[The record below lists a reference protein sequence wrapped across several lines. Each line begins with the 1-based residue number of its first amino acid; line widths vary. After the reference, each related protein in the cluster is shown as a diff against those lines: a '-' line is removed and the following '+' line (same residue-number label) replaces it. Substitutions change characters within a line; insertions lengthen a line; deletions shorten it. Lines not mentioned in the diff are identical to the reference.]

1 MDHSNRTKESVV
13 SETILGRHEIVE
25 QLIGQTRQVLNSGEL
40 SRDQLDTIRALVEEL
55 AAETNLWLAADY
67 PDPGENDYQ
76 SRYRIGA
83 ESDDGITLYLNVMRP
98 GKVITPH
105 DHTTWACIAAVEGVE
120 MNTVY
125 DRLDDGSVIGKARI
139 APIKTLEL
147 GPGKSI
153 GLMPDDIH
161 SVLIEGQTCIRH
173 LHLYGR
179 PLENLDARKSF
190 DAETGTY
197 RIMDIGVKSKG

>member
-1 MDHSNRTKESVV
+1 M
-13 SETILGRHEIVE
+13 SETILGRHESVE
-25 QLIGQTRQVLNSGEL
+25 QLISQTRQVLNSGDL
-40 SRDQLDTIRALVEEL
+40 SREQLDTIRTMVEKL
-55 AAETNLWLAADY
+55 AAQAELWLADDY

-120 MNTVY
+120 MNTLY
-125 DRLDDGSVIGKARI
+125 DRIDDGSVAGKARI
-139 APIKTLEL
+139 APTRTLDL
-147 GPGKSI
+147 GPGSSI

-161 SVLIEGQTCIRH
+161 SVQIEGQTCIRH

-179 PLENLDARKSF
+179 PLENLDARKAF
-190 DAETGTY
+190 DMQTDTY